1 MTEDTPSLYCVNH
14 PNIETHLRCNN
25 CGKPICPKCAVATP
39 TGYRC
44 KDCVQNQQKL
54 FETAQ
59 WFDYLTSI
67 ITAVVLSFLG
77 SLILPRMGFF
87 VLILAPIAGTIIAE
101 ICRIFIRKRRSK
113 RLYQSITIATALGSF
128 PPILANL
135 LGFTLSIGQANF
147 SSLVFLIVEVAYTFL
162 VTSTTYYR
170 LTGLNLKL

>member
-1 MTEDTPSLYCVNH
+1 
-14 PNIETHLRCNN
+14 
-25 CGKPICPKCAVATP
+25 
-39 TGYRC
+39 
-44 KDCVQNQQKL
+44 
-54 FETAQ
+54 
-59 WFDYLTSI
+59 
-67 ITAVVLSFLG
+67 
-77 SLILPRMGFF
+77 

-101 ICRIFIRKRRSK
+101 TCRLLIRKRRSK

-147 SSLVFLIVEVAYTFL
+147 SSLVFLIIEVAYTFL